1 MRQRV
6 RFVGLIGS
14 FGCIFLSGKF
24 WSVRERRSDFGTV
37 LGKDKRNGR
46 SIISFV
52 TSILAQGSDFALSR
66 VIFRCCNSVLLVIVV
81 SGLIVR
87 RAVQELHAFGL

>member
-24 WSVRERRSDFGTV
+24 WSVREQRAT
-37 LGKDKRNGR
+37 LEPYWAKTNETAR

-52 TSILAQGSDFALSR
+52 TSILAQGSDSALSR

-87 RAVQELHAFGL
+87 RAFQELHVFGL